1 MITGEK
7 NNMNIKDIITLA
19 KMGYSAEDVKNILA
33 TDVKE
38 IENPPIEDPAPDESS
53 EDNEKDV
60 DYKALYESSV
70 EEINTLKAEN
80 QKVTEDLKKA
90 QKVNSKKDFSSDDD
104 INKKSLDI
112 WENFLKGR

>member
-7 NNMNIKDIITLA
+7 NNMIIKDIITLA

-38 IENPPIEDPAPDESS
+38 VEKSPIEDPAPDEST
-53 EDNEKDV
+53 ENDEKDI
-60 DYKALYESSV
+60 DYKSLYESSI

-80 QKVTEDLKKA
+80 TKIKEDLEKA
-90 QKVNSKKDFSSDDD
+90 QKVNSKKDFSGDDD